1 MLISELQ
8 AQLETIKQEHGDVSV
23 VIREFAG
30 LPNFWN
36 IQELR
41 VIAPMDED
49 CLFIS
54 IDGGKNANQ

>member
-30 LPNFWN
+30 VAKFFGIFKSFVSLPLWTKT
-36 IQELR
+36 
-41 VIAPMDED
+41 V
-49 CLFIS
+49 CLYR
-54 IDGGKNANQ
+54 

>member
-30 LPNFWN
+30 LPNFGIFKSFVSLPLWTKT
-36 IQELR
+36 
-41 VIAPMDED
+41 V
-49 CLFIS
+49 CLYR
-54 IDGGKNANQ
+54 

>member
-8 AQLETIKQEHGDVSV
+8 IIETIKQEHGDVSV

-41 VIAPMDED
+41 VIALWTKTV
-49 CLFIS
+49 CLYR
-54 IDGGKNANQ
+54 